1 VTPTEGLRYV
11 VCSVVV
17 VVVRVGGDLSSTVSQ
32 LDRHRRAQ
40 RTAAPMI
47 RMDFISLDASGY
59 LEEWVV
65 VVVESIDVVDW
76 L

>member
-1 VTPTEGLRYV
+1 V

-32 LDRHRRAQ
+32 LVRHRRAP
-40 RTAAPMI
+40 RTATPMI

-65 VVVESIDVVDW
+65 VVVESIDVLDW